1 MDARE
6 NDMTLIEVGADAPD
20 FSLKNDEGA
29 DFHLADLRGF
39 VRAMLIF
46 YPKDF
51 TPGCTD
57 QLIQVR
63 KNIRHLREVAIEPM
77 GVNSGDAESHR
88 AFREAHALNFPLLV
102 DEQSDVARLYGAIKD
117 DGESIQRS
125 VIIVGQDGKIIFAE
139 QGAPPWQRILSVMRK
154 TDDALAP
161 VDA

>member
-1 MDARE
+1 
-6 NDMTLIEVGADAPD
+6 MTLIEVGADAPD

-63 KNIRHLREVAIEPM
+63 KNLEHLRGAGIEPI
-77 GVNSGDAESHR
+77 GVNPGDAESHN
-88 AFREAHALNFPLLV
+88 AFRKEHGLTFDLLV
-102 DEQSDVARLYGAIKD
+102 DEDARVANLYGAIKPG
-117 DGESIQRS
+117 GEGIQRS
-125 VIIVGQDGKIIFAE
+125 VVIVGKDGKVIFAE
-139 QGAPPWQRILSVMRK
+139 HGAPPWQRILSVIRT
-154 TDDALAP
+154 TDDVAVPAS
-161 VDA
+161 

>member
-1 MDARE
+1 
-6 NDMTLIEVGADAPD
+6 MTLIEVGADAPD

-63 KNIRHLREVAIEPM
+63 KNLEHLRGAGIEPI
-77 GVNSGDAESHR
+77 GVNPGDAESHN
-88 AFREAHALNFPLLV
+88 AFRKEHGLTFDLLV
-102 DEQSDVARLYGAIKD
+102 DEDARVANLYGAIKPG
-117 DGESIQRS
+117 GEGIQRS
-125 VIIVGQDGKIIFAE
+125 VVIVGKDGKVIFAE
-139 QGAPPWQRILSVMRK
+139 HGAPPWQRILSVIRT
-154 TDDALAP
+154 TDDVAVSAS
-161 VDA
+161 

>member
-1 MDARE
+1 
-6 NDMTLIEVGADAPD
+6 MTLIEVGADAPD

-63 KNIRHLREVAIEPM
+63 KNLEHLRGAGIEPI
-77 GVNSGDAESHR
+77 GVNPDDAASHK
-88 AFREAHALNFPLLV
+88 AFRKEHGLTFDLLV
-102 DEQSDVARLYGAIKD
+102 DEDARVANLYGAMKPG
-117 DGESIQRS
+117 GEGIQRS
-125 VIIVGQDGKIIFAE
+125 VVIVGKDGKVIFAE
-139 QGAPPWQRILSVMRK
+139 HGAPPWQRILSVMRV
-154 TDDALAP
+154 TDDVAAP
-161 VDA
+161 AF